1 MKRIVWLC
9 LPFLLFACQTAVNG
23 NGDRVTAWGTIAGAS
38 AAAQYCNSLGKY
50 EEFRTF
56 YQGAALF
63 DCTPSVSSQIA
74 TIYPR
79 SFAFRE

>member
-38 AAAQYCNSLGKY
+38 AAAQYCNSLGTH

-56 YQGAALF
+56 YRGAALF
-63 DCTPSVSSQIA
+63 DCLPRDTSQTA
-74 TIYPR
+74 TIDLR
-79 SFAFRE
+79 SFAFRQ

>member
-1 MKRIVWLC
+1 VKRIVWLC
-9 LPFLLFACQTAVNG
+9 LPLLLFACQTAGING
-23 NGDRVTAWGTIAGAS
+23 NGHSVTVAATIVGARAAGR
-38 AAAQYCNSLGKY
+38 

-63 DCTPSVSSQIA
+63 DWVPSASPQIA
-74 TIYPR
+74 TVTVDLR